1 MSLNFHS
8 SINNRA
14 FVYKNYP
21 EAENASSQDIF
32 ECTSIGQCIP
42 SGSLESGQI
51 LCKAEFISIM
61 PLARAHLDLKNNDN
75 GAEDLGLNRT
85 RLGDI
90 AAGESVL
97 KVILSN
103 SKNYKTDEYVYVGGN
118 VTEYKL
124 LWDDGRDSSYNVP
137 PMKVTNQAYPYL
149 VIMPLHSTLKQK
161 YSLINHVV
169 SEMIFLYL
177 CQCIR

>member
-1 MSLNFHS
+1 MSSYFDT

-32 ECTSIGQCIP
+32 ECTNVGPCIP

-103 SKNYKTDEYVYVGGN
+103 SKNYQKDEY
-118 VTEYKL
+118 L
-124 LWDDGRDSSYNVP
+124 LCG
-137 PMKVTNQAYPYL
+137 
-149 VIMPLHSTLKQK
+149 H
-161 YSLINHVV
+161 
-169 SEMIFLYL
+169 IFLITVQGINYL
-177 CQCIR
+177 CDRRWF

>member
-1 MSLNFHS
+1 MSLNFDS
-8 SINNRA
+8 SIGNRA

-21 EAENASSQDIF
+21 EAESASSQDIF
-32 ECTSIGQCIP
+32 ECTSIGPCIP

-90 AAGESVL
+90 AAGESIL

-103 SKNYKTDEYVYVGGN
+103 SKNYKADEYVYVGGN

-137 PMKVTNQAYPYL
+137 PIKVTNQAYPYL

-169 SEMIFLYL
+169 SEMIFY
-177 CQCIR
+177 IYVNI

>member
-1 MSLNFHS
+1 
-8 SINNRA
+8 
-14 FVYKNYP
+14 
-21 EAENASSQDIF
+21 
-32 ECTSIGQCIP
+32 
-42 SGSLESGQI
+42 
-51 LCKAEFISIM
+51 M

-103 SKNYKTDEYVYVGGN
+103 SKKYQKDEYVYVGGN

-137 PMKVTNQAYPYL
+137 PMKVSPLISPEKYLSCMTVPAGITAYLGAYHSDCGKYPFDLLATKAQAPVVL
-149 VIMPLHSTLKQK
+149 VSSAAGAVGVTIGQLYKKAGAVVIGVTSTKSKASRLK
-161 YSLINHVV
+161 S
-169 SEMIFLYL
+169 
-177 CQCIR
+177 

>member
-1 MSLNFHS
+1 MSLNFDS

-14 FVYKNYP
+14 FVYKKYP

-32 ECTSIGQCIP
+32 ECTSIGPCIP

-103 SKNYKTDEYVYVGGN
+103 SK
-118 VTEYKL
+118 
-124 LWDDGRDSSYNVP
+124 P
-137 PMKVTNQAYPYL
+137 
-149 VIMPLHSTLKQK
+149 
-161 YSLINHVV
+161 
-169 SEMIFLYL
+169 
-177 CQCIR
+177 

>member
-1 MSLNFHS
+1 MSLNFDS
-8 SINNRA
+8 SIDNRA

-21 EAENASSQDIF
+21 EAGNASSQDIF
-32 ECTSIGQCIP
+32 ECTSIGPCIP

-103 SKNYKTDEYVYVGGN
+103 SKNYQKDEYVYVGGN

-149 VIMPLHSTLKQK
+149 VIMPLYSMLKQK
-161 YSLINHVV
+161 YSSKIIPYH
-169 SEMIFLYL
+169 I
-177 CQCIR
+177 